1 VRTGNGLI
9 HVATGTANTLTVG
22 SIERDNVMVHVA
34 DDEDLSVLG
43 MNFLSSLQRWGV
55 EGRWLI
61 LVP

>member
-1 VRTGNGLI
+1 MASFAWRQEGKNI
-9 HVATGTANTLTVG
+9 G
-22 SIERDNVMVHVA
+22 SRDIERENLALHVA
-34 DDEDLSVLG
+34 DDDDLNVLG